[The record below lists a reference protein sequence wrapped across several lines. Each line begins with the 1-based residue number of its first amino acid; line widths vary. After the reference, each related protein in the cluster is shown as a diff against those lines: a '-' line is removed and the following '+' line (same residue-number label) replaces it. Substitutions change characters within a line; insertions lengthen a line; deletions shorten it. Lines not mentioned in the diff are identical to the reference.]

1 LTYKSDYGMAV
12 LSGIKIETFRGDLE
26 GLERMAHSAWRDE
39 YGIESFPNLYRP
51 EFLRFL
57 FERIRDKENLIGAY
71 RGNEIVS
78 FLANLP
84 RRYSI
89 DGNVYQGV
97 YSCLLVTR
105 KALLRQGIARAIIG
119 KALEL
124 NERMRYDLALYALE
138 GGHRS
143 TQLVKKLEATGH
155 PVRWLRRNYVIA
167 RVLDLRQAAASEG
180 LKKWEKAAIRLIGAQ
195 RPPRKRPGV
204 PVREYRE
211 EDLDRCLNLLGRYA
225 EEIRVALVWDREDL
239 GRELDYPDVSQ
250 TLVYEKNGTVE
261 GLINFIY
268 HDHLG
273 HTRERWAWINHV
285 AYPSLSSRERNRF
298 VEAFLCYIREVG
310 CLGAVEWTRK
320 YYPMEPLFRNRFF
333 PYFRYVNQVAWIF
346 NREISLHKIPS
357 IYEVQI

>member
-1 LTYKSDYGMAV
+1 M
-12 LSGIKIETFRGDLE
+12 LSGINIEAFRGDLE

-51 EFLRFL
+51 EFLRYVFD
-57 FERIRDKENLIGAY
+57 RIEDKEHLIAAY
-71 RGNEIVS
+71 RGDEIVS

-84 RRYSI
+84 RRYSVDSKI
-89 DGNVYQGV
+89 YRGV

-105 KALLRQGIARAIIG
+105 KELLRQGIAQALID
-119 KALEL
+119 KALQL
-124 NERMRYDLALYALE
+124 NKRLQYDFSIYALE

-167 RVLDLRQAAASEG
+167 RILDLKRAAVSEG
-180 LKKWEKAAIRLIGAQ
+180 LKKWEQTAIRIIRAQ
-195 RPPRKRPGV
+195 RPPNNNDSV
-204 PVREYRE
+204 PMREYRA
-211 EDLDRCLNLLGRYA
+211 EDLDRCLHLLNRYA
-225 EEIRVALVWDREDL
+225 DRIRLALVWDREEL
-239 GRELDYPDVSQ
+239 GIELDYPDVSQ
-250 TLVYEKNGTVE
+250 TLVYEKDGKVE

-273 HTRERWAWINHV
+273 HRKERWAWINHV
-285 AYPSLSSRERNRF
+285 AYPALSSRERKHF
-298 VEAFLCYIREVG
+298 VEAFLCYIKDAG
-310 CLGAVEWTRK
+310 CLGAVEWIRK
-320 YYPMEPLFRNRFF
+320 YYPMEPLYRCRFF

-346 NREISLHKIPS
+346 DPELSLGKIPS

>member
-1 LTYKSDYGMAV
+1 M
-12 LSGIKIETFRGDLE
+12 LSGINIETFRGDLE

-51 EFLRFL
+51 EFLRFV
-57 FERIRDKENLIGAY
+57 FDRIEDKEHLIAAY
-71 RGNEIVS
+71 RGDEIVS
-78 FLANLP
+78 FMANLP
-84 RRYSI
+84 RRYSV
-89 DGNVYQGV
+89 DGQIYRGV

-105 KALLRQGIARAIIG
+105 RELLRQGIAQALID

-124 NERMRYDLALYALE
+124 NKRVQYDLSIYALE

-143 TQLVKKLEATGH
+143 TSLIKKLEATGH

-167 RVLDLRQAAASEG
+167 RILDLEQAAASEG
-180 LKKWEKAAIRLIGAQ
+180 LKRWEQAAIRIIGAR
-195 RPPRKRPGV
+195 RPPKKRDSV
-204 PVREYRE
+204 PFREYRA
-211 EDLDRCLNLLGRYA
+211 EDLDRCLSLLNRYA
-225 EEIRVALVWDREDL
+225 DKIRLALVWDREEL
-239 GRELDYPDVSQ
+239 GTELDYPDVSQ
-250 TLVYEKNGTVE
+250 TLVYEKNGKVE

-285 AYPSLSSRERNRF
+285 AYPALSSRERRQF
-298 VEAFLCYIREVG
+298 VEAFLCYIRDAG
-310 CLGAVEWTRK
+310 CLGAVEWNRK
-320 YYPMEPLFRNRFF
+320 YYPMEALYRNRFF

-346 NREISLHKIPS
+346 NPELSLNKIPA